1 MGSAVRR
8 LELPNTKWAGESL
21 FLLCSFVDPPKA
33 GQACLELLLERITI
47 TTMNHTRH
55 TITTMNHTRQWTTPT
70 PTTTTIQRRE
80 GVSERKT
87 NTTSTLLPPGH
98 TTSSLREKSR
108 AGKRSRT
115 RTVW

>member
-55 TITTMNHTRQWTTPT
+55 RITPT

-80 GVSERKT
+80 GVSARKT
-87 NTTSTLLPPGH
+87 NTTRTLLPPGH